1 MTSSSESDYSDVSE
15 NIFGDDQA
23 LDGME
28 DTISG
33 YLFQP
38 LVTPNVASLAVQDHS
53 AIPEEPRSSF
63 EDSSSW

>member
-23 LDGME
+23 LDGMQ

-33 YLFQP
+33 YLFQLDP
-38 LVTPNVASLAVQDHS
+38 DAVPADRPNAA
-53 AIPEEPRSSF
+53 EERLGATEVS
-63 EDSSSW
+63 